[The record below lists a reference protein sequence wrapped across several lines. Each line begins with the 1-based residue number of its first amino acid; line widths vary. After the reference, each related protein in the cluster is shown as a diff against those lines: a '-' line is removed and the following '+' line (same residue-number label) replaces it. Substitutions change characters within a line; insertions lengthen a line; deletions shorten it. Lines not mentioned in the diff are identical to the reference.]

1 MKIKSY
7 LGFALLAGFLAVAP
21 SLQAGVVKIELP
33 PETAF
38 FKPGP
43 GSDLA
48 NAQCLTCHSVEYV
61 LTQPPLPQTFWTSSV
76 KKMRE
81 KFGASIPD
89 DQVAPLVKYLT
100 ENYGAT
106 TNFSTTV
113 PPGTDQKAVPAPVQ
127 PESVETLATKFGC
140 LSCHNVNVKIVGP
153 AYKDIAAKYRNDPA
167 ALDRI
172 SRQIHDGGSGK
183 WGPVG
188 MPPFPMLTD
197 AEVKMLG
204 DWIMSQG
211 ASR

>member
-7 LGFALLAGFLAVAP
+7 LGFTLLAGFLAVAP
-21 SLQAGVVKIELP
+21 SHQAGVVKIELP

-89 DQVAPLVKYLT
+89 DQVGPLVKYLT

-106 TNFSTTV
+106 TNSSTTV
-113 PPGTDQKAVPAPVQ
+113 PPATDQKAVPALVQ
-127 PESVETLATKFGC
+127 PGGVEALATKFGC

-153 AYKDIAAKYRNDPA
+153 AYNDIAKKYRNDPA
-167 ALDRI
+167 ALDKI

-197 AEVKMLG
+197 AEVKMLA
-204 DWIMSQG
+204 DWIISQG
-211 ASR
+211 ASK

>member
-1 MKIKSY
+1 MKIESH
-7 LGFALLAGFLAVAP
+7 LGFALLVCFLAMAP

-43 GSDLA
+43 GSELA

-61 LTQPPLPQTFWTSSV
+61 LAQPPLPQTFWTSSV

-89 DQVAPLVKYLT
+89 DQVAPLVRYLT
-100 ENYGAT
+100 ENYGVAT
-106 TNFSTTV
+106 NSSTTV
-113 PPGTDQKAVPAPVQ
+113 PPATDQKAAPAPVQ
-127 PESVETLATKFGC
+127 PGSVETLATKYGC

-167 ALDRI
+167 ALEKI
-172 SRQIHDGGSGK
+172 SQQIQDGGSGK

-188 MPPFPMLTD
+188 MPPFPMLTG

-211 ASR
+211 ASK